1 MRSDHRVGDH
11 DEEDSDPGQQ
21 GDHAD
26 RGAAMLGGRLLD
38 YQRGHHARHEHL
50 EADREQLEERE
61 DCNRGRETTD
71 KVRERRSGDADGDQ
85 TLAAEPVR
93 ESRKGQCAQRSE
105 REHGSQLRER
115 ECVGVE
121 LDRHRRH
128 GDDEHRAFERFELEA
143 GQAFGLLGPNGAG
156 KTSVVKMIAGL
167 LRPDSGSISL
177 FGSNPG
183 NPAARAELGFAPEDP
198 DFPKFLRAP
207 EVLDYFASLLGLDD
221 AERKRRIPET
231 LEFAGLEAERRQ
243 VRQFSKGMKQ
253 RLGIAQAIL
262 GRPKLLILD
271 EPTADLDPIGR
282 RDVRAL
288 IERLKQSGVAILLNS
303 HLLSEVER
311 VCDNVAILARGRVLK
326 EGTMSEVVPE
336 GSNLEEVFV
345 QLVEAN
351 QPQRDHMP
359 SFISERQ

>member
-1 MRSDHRVGDH
+1 MPTVVSVQDLRKRYRSR
-11 DEEDSDPGQQ
+11 DPWAVDGVSF
-21 GDHAD
+21 
-26 RGAAMLGGRLLD
+26 
-38 YQRGHHARHEHL
+38 
-50 EADREQLEERE
+50 QLE
-61 DCNRGRETTD
+61 
-71 KVRERRSGDADGDQ
+71 SG
-85 TLAAEPVR
+85 E
-93 ESRKGQCAQRSE
+93 
-105 REHGSQLRER
+105 
-115 ECVGVE
+115 
-121 LDRHRRH
+121 
-128 GDDEHRAFERFELEA
+128 
-143 GQAFGLLGPNGAG
+143 AFGLLGPNGSG
-156 KTSVVKMIAGL
+156 KTSIVKMISGL
-167 LRPDSGSISL
+167 LRPDGGSISL
-177 FGSNPG
+177 FGSDPG

-221 AERKRRIPET
+221 EERKRRIPET
-231 LEFAGLEAERRQ
+231 LAFAGLDRERRQ
-243 VRQFSKGMKQ
+243 VRQFSKGMKR

-288 IERLKQSGVAILLNS
+288 IERLKESGVAILLNS

-311 VCDNVAILARGRVLK
+311 VCDNVAILARGSVLK

-345 QLVEAN
+345 QLIEAN